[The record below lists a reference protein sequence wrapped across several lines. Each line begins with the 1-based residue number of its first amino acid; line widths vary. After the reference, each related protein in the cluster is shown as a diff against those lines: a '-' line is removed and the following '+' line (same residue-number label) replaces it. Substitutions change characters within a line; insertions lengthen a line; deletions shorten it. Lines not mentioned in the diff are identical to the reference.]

1 MAANGSGLQLAM
13 VHNIAL
19 AWVLPLPAARAFFF
33 LFVAN
38 RAAKTPEN
46 RTPDCEPNHLAIPA
60 FQAHLEGLSRR

>member
-38 RAAKTPEN
+38 RAAKNTRKSN
-46 RTPDCEPNHLAIPA
+46 T
-60 FQAHLEGLSRR
+60 GL